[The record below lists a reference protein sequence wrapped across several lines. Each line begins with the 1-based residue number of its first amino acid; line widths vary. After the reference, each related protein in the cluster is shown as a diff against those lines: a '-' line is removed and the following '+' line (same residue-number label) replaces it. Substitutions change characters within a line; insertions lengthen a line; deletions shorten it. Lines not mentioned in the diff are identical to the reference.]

1 MSSGKPAGF
10 GVGHSVHL
18 SREPRKDCERAV
30 RPGKRRRAPGRLAG
44 AGYRAFYQP
53 GPRVGGRSHGG
64 DQRPHRRPPLSRSR
78 GRLKGPERR
87 RHVQRNDATLCCGRL
102 VSRHVH
108 IPSSNQN
115 IHVYTYINIAQV
127 SMSIYIISTRGH
139 VALLLFP
146 VVRDDT
152 GRRFFLHTPCK
163 NDTSTIVTTPIVTSL
178 CPST

>member
-1 MSSGKPAGF
+1 MSSAMLTGL
-10 GVGHSVHL
+10 GVGHCVHL

-30 RPGKRRRAPGRLAG
+30 RPGRRRRAPGRLAG

-64 DQRPHRRPPLSRSR
+64 DQRPHRRPQSSRSH

-87 RHVQRNDATLCCGRL
+87 RHGQRNDATLCCGRL

-115 IHVYTYINIAQV
+115 MHVYTYINIAQLTSVLAHCGSSVFTSSYAHERV
-127 SMSIYIISTRGH
+127 STFRSTNAH
-139 VALLLFP
+139 QSFYVNSTQSF
-146 VVRDDT
+146 T
-152 GRRFFLHTPCK
+152 GNVGQHITPRY
-163 NDTSTIVTTPIVTSL
+163 TS
-178 CPST
+178 